1 MTQDQPQRPEQN
13 SKLTHRQYRAIECL
27 VMSKTIADA
36 ARKAGV
42 GRATLYRWLKDP
54 AFRAAYERR
63 LAETLSYFKEQ
74 TREFLIE
81 SLDDLE
87 AQLRSPDPQLRMQ
100 ADKTIM
106 DFQYA
111 DRSTEEA

>member
-1 MTQDQPQRPEQN
+1 MTQDQQQRTQTHP
-13 SKLTHRQYRAIECL
+13 KLTHRQYRAIECL

-54 AFRAAYERR
+54 AFRAAYEGR

-74 TREFLIE
+74 TTEFLIE
-81 SLDDLE
+81 SLDDLV
-87 AQLRSPDPQLRMQ
+87 AQLRSPDPQVRMQ

-106 DFQYA
+106 EFQYA
-111 DRSTEEA
+111 DRRTEEG